1 MLTLSAKIRKDLGK
15 KSKKIRK
22 NGMVPAVLYGPKIKP
37 QPIEVSLNQFKKVL
51 KEAGESSLI
60 SLQVDQKKYM
70 VLIHAFDRDPLTSE
84 IIHIDF
90 YQPILTKEV
99 EVAVP
104 LVFEGEAPAVK
115 DFGGTFIK
123 EISEIMVKALPEKL
137 PYEIK
142 VDIGS
147 LRTFE
152 NEILVKDLNFPEGVK
167 ILRDPNDIVAVVTPP
182 EKVEEELEKPI
193 EEKVEEV
200 EKVEAKKEKEAEA
213 EEAPKAETKK
223 QPENKQK

>member
-15 KSKKIRK
+15 KAGKIRK
-22 NGMVPAVLYGPKIKP
+22 NGMIPAVLYGPKIKP
-37 QPIEVSLNQFKKVL
+37 QPIEINLNQFKKVL
-51 KEAGESSLI
+51 KEAGESSLV

-70 VLIHAFDRDPLTSE
+70 VLIHAFDKDPLTSE

-104 LVFEGEAPAVK
+104 LAFEGEAPAVK

-123 EISEIMVKALPEKL
+123 EISEIAVKALPEKL
-137 PYEIK
+137 PHEIK
-142 VDIGS
+142 VNISS
-147 LRTFE
+147 LKTFE
-152 NEILVKDLNFPEGVK
+152 DEILVKDLNFPEGVK
-167 ILRDPNDIVAVVTPP
+167 ILRDPDDIVALVTPP

-200 EKVEAKKEKEAEA
+200 EKAETKKEKEAETG
-213 EEAPKAETKK
+213 ETPKEETKK